1 MANSPQTGTQAKE
14 SKMHFKIT
22 VKMLRISQNPWAA
35 CKTWSSNKFFS
46 AAVLKQRKRPQ
57 LKSKRR
63 GEPSTSSIILTKFT
77 TDPPIHELA
86 FYSQA
91 ETRAGSEGEQDDI

>member
-1 MANSPQTGTQAKE
+1 MGSLQ
-14 SKMHFKIT
+14 
-22 VKMLRISQNPWAA
+22 
-35 CKTWSSNKFFS
+35 TWSSNKFFS